1 MMIEEYFKEV
11 GLTMVELP
19 VEWVDEQ
26 LIYRGLIKE
35 LPTINAEANSRIKM
49 QQQLAETY
57 RIYRE
62 QLLLESEEEKE
73 TTTNLTSEQLLRYYD
88 GETFDGFSL
97 FDQLTEE

>member
-1 MMIEEYFKEV
+1 MMIKEYFKEV

-35 LPTINAEANSRIKM
+35 LPTINAEANSRAKM

-88 GETFDGFSL
+88 GETFDGFAL